1 MVSLLLRKKLR
12 TLLEES
18 GNPSAAFETE
28 QIIKWA
34 AGFDR
39 LTSSPD
45 SEIPPEKAETAMNAA
60 KRRAKGE
67 PLQYILGEWDFYGF
81 TFKVGEGVLIPRPET
96 ELLTEKALTDL
107 KELSR
112 RDRRTGTVIDLCSGS
127 GCIPITIAKLA
138 EADCRG
144 VEISDAALK
153 YFRENI
159 ALHNTED
166 KVTALKGDVLRPD
179 TELLEQLPEKCDI
192 ITANPPYLTVREME
206 ALQEE
211 VRHEPEIALYG
222 GIDGLDFYRVIF
234 GKWKDR
240 LSEKGEFIVET
251 GDRQAEAVKEIME
264 EEGFVC
270 GILEDYN
277 RIGRVV
283 YGKLGTEI

>member
-34 AGFDR
+34 TGFDR
-39 LTSSPD
+39 LTASPD

-96 ELLTEKALTDL
+96 ELLTERALTDL

-144 VEISDAALK
+144 VEISDPALK

-179 TELLEQLPEKCDI
+179 PELLEQLPEKCDI

-251 GDRQAEAVKEIME
+251 GDRQAEAVKGIME
-264 EEGFVC
+264 KEGFVC

-283 YGKLGTEI
+283 YGKLGAEI